1 MKKTAANREP
11 TPVPQPPAADQR
23 IAELEAEAERL
34 QAENQRLR
42 LLVEKLQR
50 QLFGQRSEK
59 LKDLGD
65 DQGRFE
71 ALLNEVEELNRQLQQ
86 AETAA
91 TQARTVAEHTRQPR
105 RKLDELVPADLPV
118 KQKIV
123 DVPEEDKI
131 CLETGNP
138 LVRIGEERSRKLAY
152 EPGHYF
158 ILEIVRPRYASLA
171 NPSQGVLCAPAPDC
185 AIPYGDFDESFIA
198 AAIVDKCAYH
208 LPFYRQE
215 ERLRSLGIE
224 ISRQTLSRLYIQS
237 AGVLAPLY
245 EELKREI
252 LARKILFTD
261 DTPVPFLVKGAGKTV
276 TGRMWVYV
284 AGGAGPPLRIFEFT
298 RDRRKKR
305 PLEFLGNYRGHIHAD
320 AFKGYDDLFR
330 QEGVIE
336 CACWMHV
343 RRKFFE
349 ATDAPP
355 ELRAEILRLIR
366 NLYRYERVIAGHT
379 AEIVL
384 AVRRQRIGPLIDRI
398 FARCAAIL
406 RDGLVLPRSAF
417 AGAIGYM
424 QSLGVALKRFLDHP
438 DLRPDNGA
446 SERAI
451 RPLAIGRKNWL
462 FAGSE
467 NGGDATGILLSL
479 VQSCRVL
486 DVDPFRYLEDV
497 LRRINGHKAKR
508 LAELLPHNW
517 KPLPAL
523 G

>member
-1 MKKTAANREP
+1 MKKSTANCET
-11 TPVPQPPAADQR
+11 TPRPEPPAADQR
-23 IAELEAEAERL
+23 IAELE
-34 QAENQRLR
+34 AENQRLR

-59 LKDLGD
+59 RKDLGD
-65 DQGRFE
+65 DQGCFD
-71 ALLNEVEELNRQLQQ
+71 ALLNEVEQLNRQLQQ
-86 AETAA
+86 AESAA
-91 TQARTVAEHTRQPR
+91 AAARTVAEHTRRPR

-118 KQKIV
+118 RQKIV

-131 CLETGNP
+131 CLETGKP

-158 ILEIVRPRYASLA
+158 ILEIVRPRYASPA

-198 AAIVDKCAYH
+198 AVIVDKCAYH
-208 LPFYRQE
+208 LPLYRQE

-245 EELKREI
+245 EELKHEI
-252 LARKILFTD
+252 LARRVIFTD
-261 DTPVPFLVKGAGKTV
+261 DTPVPLLVKGSGKTV

-284 AGGAGPPLRIFEFT
+284 AGGSGPPLRIFEFT
-298 RDRRKKR
+298 RDRRKER
-305 PLEFLGNYRGHIHAD
+305 PKEFLGNYRGYIHAD
-320 AFKGYDDLFR
+320 AYKGYDDLFR
-330 QEGVIE
+330 REGVIE

-355 ELRAEILRLIR
+355 ELRDEILRLIR
-366 NLYRYERVIAGHT
+366 NLYRYERVIAGHEP
-379 AEIVL
+379 EIVL
-384 AVRRQRIGPLIDRI
+384 AVRQQRTGPLIDRL
-398 FARCAAIL
+398 FERCAAIL

-462 FAGSE
+462 FVGSE

-486 DVDPFRYLEDV
+486 DLDPFRYLEDV
-497 LRRINGHKAKR
+497 LRRINGHRASR

-517 KPLPAL
+517 KPLPPS